1 MKYLKIIILIIS
13 VLFAAVILFFAYATM
28 FPASPLQTTTYS
40 SENATYEVEYSSP
53 FKKDR
58 LIFGNESEG
67 ALVPFGKYWRTG
79 ANAATTF
86 STSEDITFGG
96 ESLQAGKYSL
106 YTIPGKEKWT
116 IALNSVN
123 DTFFA
128 IAEADQDEDVLRISS
143 KSIKISESVEQF
155 SIDFSADSLNT
166 YLNLKWD
173 KTLVSI
179 PLK

>member
-1 MKYLKIIILIIS
+1 MKKLLLVIGILLAAI
-13 VLFAAVILFFAYATM
+13 VLFFVYSTV
-28 FPASPLQTTTYS
+28 FPASPLQIVKFS
-40 SENATYEVEYSSP
+40 SENVNYEVEYSRP

-58 LIFGNESEG
+58 LIFGDESEG

-86 STSEDITFGG
+86 YSSADITFGG
-96 ESLQAGKYSL
+96 ELLSAGKYSL
-106 YTIPGKEKWT
+106 YTVPGKENWT
-116 IALNSVN
+116 IALNFN
-123 DTFFA
+123 DDTYFA
-128 IAEADQDEDVLRISS
+128 IAEADKTEDVLRISS
-143 KSIKISESVEQF
+143 KSIDISESAEQF
-155 SIDFSADSLNT
+155 TIDFSTDSLST

>member
-96 ESLQAGKYSL
+96 ESLQAGKYSFFSHVHYYALVIL
-106 YTIPGKEKWT
+106 YGIIP
-116 IALNSVN
+116 
-123 DTFFA
+123 
-128 IAEADQDEDVLRISS
+128 
-143 KSIKISESVEQF
+143 
-155 SIDFSADSLNT
+155 
-166 YLNLKWD
+166 
-173 KTLVSI
+173 
-179 PLK
+179 